1 MLNFKE
7 FPTVYHKLISIH
19 AVTSNIW
26 KSDGFKIHP
35 KKLLAK
41 TYQINSMEH
50 YLSFVDD
57 GPPNEEES
65 DICLSE
71 VLNSNCVISSKC
83 WNLMSLAEKSF
94 GYHLTH
100 KLLYFTFLST
110 NCSSVAPLGQSVSQ
124 IITNLCSEIFVE
136 SKFISDLKFPHLL
149 RDLFMEQVLFCSYN
163 GFSEFIREDWLAEII
178 SWQGSTG
185 CFKYSS
191 SNLTIEMD
199 DGQYNC
205 SDHMTGIGVALFS
218 VFGKI
223 IMNY

>member
-7 FPTVYHKLISIH
+7 FPTVYHKLIIFH
-19 AVTSNIW
+19 AATSNIW
-26 KSDGFKIHP
+26 KNDVFKIHSN
-35 KKLLAK
+35 KLTSK
-41 TYQINSMEH
+41 IYQINSLEH
-50 YLSFVDD
+50 YLSFVDK
-57 GPPNEEES
+57 GHPNEEDS

-71 VLNSNCVISSKC
+71 ILNSNCVISSKC
-83 WNLMSLAEKSF
+83 WNLMSLDEKSY

-110 NCSSVAPLGQSVSQ
+110 NCSAVTPLGQSVSK
-124 IITNLCSEIFVE
+124 IITNLCSEILIE
-136 SKFISDLKFPHLL
+136 TNFISKLKFPHLL
-149 RDLFMEQVLFCSYN
+149 RDLFIEQVLFCSLN

-178 SWQGSTG
+178 SWQDNSG

-191 SNLTIEMD
+191 TNLTTKMTGD
-199 DGQYNC
+199 YSC
-205 SDHMTGIGVALFS
+205 TDHMTGIGVALFA